1 MSREGENE
9 GGRARG
15 PKNRGRSNPTP
26 KIRNPDLFGHLGSE
40 RWDPNL
46 FNTDPDPKVDPD
58 LSEDPDPS
66 RDMIPSED
74 LDLMVISSL

>member
-1 MSREGENE
+1 MLT
-9 GGRARG
+9 
-15 PKNRGRSNPTP
+15 RGRSDPTP
-26 KIRNPDLFGHLGSE
+26 KIRDPDPFGHLGSE